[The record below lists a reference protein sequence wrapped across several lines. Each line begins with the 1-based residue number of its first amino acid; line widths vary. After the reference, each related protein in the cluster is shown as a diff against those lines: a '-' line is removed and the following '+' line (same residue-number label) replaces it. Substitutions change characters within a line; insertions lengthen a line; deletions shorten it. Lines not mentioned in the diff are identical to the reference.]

1 MVWQLAQT
9 WPSITITLLVIY
21 WIAIAIVIIS
31 DEREPTETLAWMLV
45 AFAFPL
51 LGLIFYFLFGRNWKK
66 IAARS
71 AWAKEIFALALP
83 TMNRV
88 WGKYADTEKDLLEWA
103 EPKGY
108 APIIKTALAAD
119 TTHVLP
125 AYDVKILRNGDALFP
140 RAQGGPAQRQGHHQ
154 LPGLHLG
161 ARPAHRRA
169 HSNPD
174 RARSGRRRGPPAH
187 RLRRLYGV
195 QEGRDQG
202 DAGRGREVP

>member
-1 MVWQLAQT
+1 MVWQLAQS

-31 DEREPTETLAWMLV
+31 DEREPTETLAWLLV

-51 LGLIFYFLFGRNWKK
+51 LGLLFYFLFGRNWKK

-71 AWAKEIFALALP
+71 AWGKEIFALALP

-88 WGKYADTEKDLLEWA
+88 WGKYSSTEKDLLEWA

-125 AYDVKILRNGDALFP
+125 AYDVTILRNGDALCTTRSRRTCVTP
-140 RAQGGPAQRQGHHQ
+140 RTPSTSRSSSGSVTSSPPNSQRF
-154 LPGLHLG
+154 
-161 ARPAHRRA
+161 
-169 HSNPD
+169 
-174 RARSGRRRGPPAH
+174 
-187 RLRRLYGV
+187 
-195 QEGRDQG
+195 
-202 DAGRGREVP
+202 